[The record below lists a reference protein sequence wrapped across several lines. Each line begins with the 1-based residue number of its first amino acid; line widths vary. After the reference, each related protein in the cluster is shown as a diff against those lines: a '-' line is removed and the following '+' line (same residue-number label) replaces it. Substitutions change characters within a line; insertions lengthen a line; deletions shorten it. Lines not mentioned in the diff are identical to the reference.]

1 MTDNQLKER
10 ELISTLSLFTVQL
23 CDGDMTNGN
32 RDQVIDII
40 IHLTKLLNEYK
51 LLHKIEITNADL
63 WQE

>member
-1 MTDNQLKER
+1 MTDNELKER
-10 ELISTLSLFTVQL
+10 ELISAMSLFTVTL

-32 RDQVIDII
+32 RDSVIDMI

-51 LLHKIEITNADL
+51 LTHKIEISNADL

>member
-1 MTDNQLKER
+1 MTVNQLKER
-10 ELISTLSLFTVQL
+10 ELISAMSLFTVQL

-32 RDQVIDII
+32 RDLVIDVI

-51 LLHKIEITNADL
+51 LDHNIEISNADL

>member
-1 MTDNQLKER
+1 MTVNQLKER
-10 ELISTLSLFTVQL
+10 ELISSMSLFTVQL

-32 RDQVIDII
+32 RDLVIDVI

-51 LLHKIEITNADL
+51 LDHNIEISNADL

>member
-10 ELISTLSLFTVQL
+10 ELISAMSLFTVTL

-32 RDQVIDII
+32 RDSVIDTI

-51 LLHKIEITNADL
+51 LLHKIEISNADL